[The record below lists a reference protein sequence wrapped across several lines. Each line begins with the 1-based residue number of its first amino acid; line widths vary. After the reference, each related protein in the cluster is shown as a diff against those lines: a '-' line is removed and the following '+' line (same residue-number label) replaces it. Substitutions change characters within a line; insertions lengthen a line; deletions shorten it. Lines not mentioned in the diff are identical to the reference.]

1 MAATPATAAKAETAA
16 KVPYHAC
23 LQLLR
28 QVVAEAVS
36 SRTFKMSTIV
46 PLEPS
51 IWSRV
56 SLSRRCLNKPR
67 RTLHQRES
75 YSSLVGGSTSHL
87 PIKEPGHKAPKPMQ
101 AQKPSSQIV
110 QAAETEGHWVAQTL
124 GFFFFFF
131 LGGGGWTKAT
141 KKSLLRFLQAR
152 QPHNPDNACVHVY
165 MYVCIYIYSL
175 YIYTYVHS
183 TYIYIYT
190 PYIYTYIYIPIYLDI
205 WIHVAICSHM

>member
-131 LGGGGWTKAT
+131 FGGGGV
-141 KKSLLRFLQAR
+141 
-152 QPHNPDNACVHVY
+152 D
-165 MYVCIYIYSL
+165 
-175 YIYTYVHS
+175 
-183 TYIYIYT
+183 
-190 PYIYTYIYIPIYLDI
+190 
-205 WIHVAICSHM
+205 